1 MTVTFQYLGILSE
14 TVGKGSETLDLNGS
28 LNEMIEELSRRYPAI
43 GETSFVIS
51 LNGVITHEDKAVKE
65 GDLVSL
71 IPPAPGG

>member
-1 MTVTFQYLGILSE
+1 MTITFQYLGILSE
-14 TVGKGSETLDLNGS
+14 AIGKGSETLDLEGS
-28 LNEMIEELSRRYPAI
+28 LNEMIEEIRRRYPAA
-43 GETSFVIS
+43 GKKSFVIS

>member
-1 MTVTFQYLGILSE
+1 MTITFQYLGILSE
-14 TVGKGSETLDLNGS
+14 TIGTGSETLDLDGS
-28 LNEMIEELSRRYPAI
+28 LNDMIEEISRRYPAI
-43 GETSFVIS
+43 GETSYVVS